1 MLAGRFGRRAQLVRA
16 LLALAAL
23 AMALDT
29 ALAQQ
34 AGSSAAAGSV
44 RVVVPAEGSYV
55 SGVVTLRAE
64 ALAPAGVARVTLMA
78 DGKPICSREA
88 PPYECTW
95 DAGDGVRAH
104 VVRALALLRDGSRLV
119 ASVRTRAAT
128 LLAGVDVGVVQV
140 TATVT
145 DAQGR
150 FVKGLERGAFRIH
163 EDGVPQPIT
172 HFVGPGGAK
181 ELVAAVDI
189 SASMAEAMPR
199 LREAVRSFLTAL
211 LPEDRVTLL
220 AFNDNLF
227 TLARR
232 ELDPEQR
239 ARVADRLAPW
249 GRTALYDA
257 VLHGL
262 GLLARQKGRK
272 ALVVFTDG
280 DDQASHASVEDVE
293 RRVEVNDAPMYMIGQ
308 GRGTDVKEL
317 REVLDTMARISG
329 GRAFHTDKIEELQ
342 GAFAEIAEELANQY
356 LLAYDPT
363 NAARDGTWR
372 TIKVELAGASG
383 RVRARQGYRAVANA
397 GEGET
402 GP

>member
-1 MLAGRFGRRAQLVRA
+1 
-16 LLALAAL
+16 
-23 AMALDT
+23 
-29 ALAQQ
+29 
-34 AGSSAAAGSV
+34 
-44 RVVVPAEGSYV
+44 
-55 SGVVTLRAE
+55 VTLRAE
-64 ALAPAGVARVTLMA
+64 ASAPVGVARVTLMA
-78 DGKPICSREA
+78 DGKPVCSREA

-95 DAGDGVRAH
+95 DAGDGVHAH
-104 VVRALALLRDGSRLV
+104 VIRALALLRDGSRRV

-128 LLAGVDVGVVQV
+128 LLASVDVGVVQV

-150 FVKGLERGAFRIH
+150 FVKGLGREAFRIY
-163 EDGVPQPIT
+163 ENGVPQPIT

-232 ELDPEQR
+232 EVDPEQR

-280 DDQASHASVEDVE
+280 DDQASHASVADVE
-293 RRVEVNDAPMYMIGQ
+293 RRVEVNDAPIYMIGQ

-317 REVLDTMARISG
+317 REVLDGMARISG

-363 NAARDGTWR
+363 DSARDGTWR
-372 TIKVELAGASG
+372 TIKVELAGSAA
-383 RVRARQGYRAVANA
+383 RVRARQGYRAVAST

>member
-1 MLAGRFGRRAQLVRA
+1 MRPPGCSRSARCLVFMLLGWAATTSFAQVPSTSAPGAGPSGR
-16 LLALAAL
+16 
-23 AMALDT
+23 
-29 ALAQQ
+29 
-34 AGSSAAAGSV
+34 V
-44 RVVVPAEGSYV
+44 RVASPAEGSYV
-55 SGVVTLRAE
+55 SGVVVLRAE
-64 ALAPAGVARVTLMA
+64 ASAPVGVARVTLMA
-78 DGKPICSREA
+78 DGKPVCSREV
-88 PPYECTW
+88 PPYECSW

-104 VVRALALLRDGSRLV
+104 IVRALALLRDGSRLV
-119 ASVRTRAAT
+119 ASVRTREAT

-145 DAQGR
+145 DAEGR
-150 FVKGLERGAFRIH
+150 FVKGLERSAFRVF
-163 EDGVPQPIT
+163 ENGVAQPIT

-199 LREAVRSFLTAL
+199 LRDAVRSFLGAL

-232 ELDPEQR
+232 EVDPEQR
-239 ARVADRLAPW
+239 ARVVERLAPW

-280 DDQASHASVEDVE
+280 DDQASHASLDDVE

-317 REVLDTMARISG
+317 REVLDNMARISG
-329 GRAFHTDKIEELQ
+329 GRAFHTDKIDELQ

-372 TIKVELAGASG
+372 TIKVELVDQAA
-383 RVRARQGYRAVANA
+383 RVRARQGYRAVPAS
-397 GEGET
+397 GEGES